1 MIRQTSLTCFKVE
14 MKKMADEAPSILGW
28 RCYQPGDLNPQLNS
42 FDSYDLLSNSAL
54 ASYSSNSMSSVGE
67 ALGRSIRPNV
77 TRGVKASSI
86 RAVVLGG
93 YVVEGQEAIS
103 YNVSV
108 DPANRG
114 SFANRV
120 QMLYIRVPELTHLP
134 DPHCSDNS
142 FNSAQTAAVVEMHP
156 IAAVPN
162 WVSTQPTVVP
172 GSIVEVEFTEGF
184 SRGIVKKIL
193 DEATDLQMLAQ
204 AISAKNAFLAG
215 GGVFLNPPVQ
225 TPAEVKECA
234 ESYDSPPPP
243 KGFVPNASQHTPFF
257 PALHPEF
264 VPYVKCFLWRCWDE
278 LGMQIQLNSSYRSLE
293 KQQQLRDDYLACKAS
308 GRDNCLPASSPGS
321 SHHNFGWAID
331 FNPILSSGI
340 KLMSDPDKNPKSEW
354 EASGLVQ
361 LGQSVG
367 LRWGGYFSNY
377 DPIHFDGGPLL
388 TETTTQ
394 LLARARAENVAGNQ
408 LQVTLKV

>member
-1 MIRQTSLTCFKVE
+1 MTRQISSICFKVE

-42 FDSYDLLSNSAL
+42 FDSHDLLSNSAL
-54 ASYSSNSMSSVGE
+54 ASYSSNSMSSIGE
-67 ALGRSIRPNV
+67 ALGRSIRPNI

-93 YVVEGQEAIS
+93 YVIEGQEAIS
-103 YNVSV
+103 YNMSV
-108 DPANRG
+108 VPANRG

-142 FNSAQTAAVVEMHP
+142 FNSAQTVAVVEMHP

-162 WVSTQPTVVP
+162 WVSIQPTVAA

-193 DEATDLQMLAQ
+193 DEATDLQLALQ
-204 AISAKNAFLAG
+204 EMTASGAFFAG
-215 GGVFLNPPVQ
+215 GNGIFLNLPVQ

-243 KGFVPNASQHTPFF
+243 KAFVPNASQHTSFF
-257 PALHPEF
+257 TTLHPEF
-264 VPYVKCFLWRCWDE
+264 LPYVKCFLWRCWDE
-278 LGMQIQLNSSYRSLE
+278 LGAQIQLNSSYRSLE
-293 KQQQLRDDYLACKAS
+293 KQQQLRDAYIARGKT
-308 GRDNCLPASSPGS
+308 GLPASSPGS

-331 FNPILSSGI
+331 FNPILKDGT
-340 KLMSDPDKNPKSEW
+340 KLMSSKTKNPKAQW
-354 EASGLVQ
+354 EASGIVQ
-361 LGQSVG
+361 LGESVG
-367 LRWGGYFSNY
+367 LRWGGNFSNY
-377 DPIHFDGGPLL
+377 DPIHFDGGKLL
-388 TETTTQ
+388 TESTSQ
-394 LLARARAENVAGNQ
+394 LLVRARAENVAGNQ

>member
-1 MIRQTSLTCFKVE
+1 VSE
-14 MKKMADEAPSILGW
+14 EAPSILGW

-54 ASYSSNSMSSVGE
+54 ASYNSNSMSSIGE
-67 ALGRSIRPNV
+67 ALGRSIRPNI
-77 TRGVKASSI
+77 TRGTKSSSI

-103 YNVSV
+103 YNMSV
-108 DPANRG
+108 NPVNTGA
-114 SFANRV
+114 FANRV
-120 QMLYIRVPELTHLP
+120 QMLYVRVPELTHLP

-142 FNSAQTAAVVEMHP
+142 FNATQTAAVVEMHP

-193 DEATDLQMLAQ
+193 DEATDLQVAIQ
-204 AISAKNAFLAG
+204 AMSASGAFFAG
-215 GGVFLNPPVQ
+215 GNGVFLNLPVQ
-225 TPAEVKECA
+225 TAAEVKECA
-234 ESYDSPPPP
+234 ESYDSPPIP
-243 KGFVPNASQHTPFF
+243 KDFVPNASQHTPFF
-257 PALHPEF
+257 PTLHSDF

-278 LGMQIQLNSSYRSLE
+278 LNIQIQLNSSYRSLE
-293 KQQQLRDDYLACKAS
+293 KQQQLRDDYLACLEAKKNNTQ
-308 GRDNCLPASSPGS
+308 DPKKDCLPASSPGN

-331 FNPILSSGI
+331 FNPILSDGT
-340 KLMSDPDKNPKSEW
+340 KLMSDKNKNPKTEW

-361 LGQSVG
+361 LGESVG
-367 LRWGGYFSNY
+367 LRWGGNFSNY

-388 TETTTQ
+388 TESTSQ
-394 LLARARAENVAGNQ
+394 LLARAEAENVAGNQ
-408 LQVTLKV
+408 LTVTLKV

>member
-1 MIRQTSLTCFKVE
+1 
-14 MKKMADEAPSILGW
+14 MKKMSDASLLGW
-28 RCYQPGDLNPQLNS
+28 RCYQPGDLNPQLNTFGFS
-42 FDSYDLLSNSAL
+42 DLLGNPAL
-54 ASYSSNSMSSVGE
+54 ATSSESPLGAVGE
-67 ALGRSIRPNV
+67 AIGRAIKPDI
-77 TRGVKASSI
+77 TRGAKASSI

-93 YVVEGQEAIS
+93 YVAEGQEALS
-103 YNVSV
+103 YNMNIQSE
-108 DPANRG
+108 DFGA
-114 SFANRV
+114 SASRV
-120 QMLYIRVPELTHLP
+120 QMLYIRVPEIHRMLS
-134 DPHCSDNS
+134 DPYCNDSN
-142 FNSAQTAAVVEMHP
+142 FTFEQTQALVEMHP

-162 WVSTQPTVVP
+162 WTSTQPTVVP

-193 DEATDLQMLAQ
+193 EEATDLQILAQ
-204 AISAKNAFLAG
+204 AISPANAFFAG
-215 GGVFLNPPVQ
+215 GNGVFLNPPVQ

-243 KGFVPNASQHTPFF
+243 KDFVPNASQHTPFF

-278 LGMQIQLNSSYRSLE
+278 LGIQIQLNSSYRSLE

-308 GRDNCLPASSPGS
+308 GRDDCLPASSPGS

-340 KLMSDPDKNPKSEW
+340 KLLSDPDKNPKSEW
-354 EASGLVQ
+354 EASGIVQ
-361 LGQSVG
+361 LGESVG

-388 TETTTQ
+388 TETTAQ